1 MPPKKKSAVAQATIE
16 EGFDNTSLLMENMI
30 SFEGILNKRLTEHT
44 KELNVIV
51 MKSKEALQNDLKAIQ
66 ASQQFMSD
74 KFDQILTEITQLK
87 AENVQLKREVNEL
100 NDKVSKLEEEQ
111 ENINSYSRRDCL
123 EFHGIPQNLT
133 ENTDELIMRVTN
145 LVGVQITLNDI
156 SISHRLPSRRRS
168 TPPIIDKCTNRRTK
182 DLIYQNKG
190 KLRSRSSSDI
200 GYANTD
206 NKLYIN
212 ESLTPRTKELY
223 FKVREFRN
231 AHQFKYAWTKNGKS
245 FLKENDD
252 ARSIS
257 FNTLQEFDRFK
268 ANYR

>member
-1 MPPKKKSAVAQATIE
+1 MGLTI
-16 EGFDNTSLLMENMI
+16 
-30 SFEGILNKRLTEHT
+30 
-44 KELNVIV
+44 V
-51 MKSKEALQNDLKAIQ
+51 LKGR
-66 ASQQFMSD
+66 
-74 KFDQILTEITQLK
+74 
-87 AENVQLKREVNEL
+87 LKREVNEL

-168 TPPIIDKCTNRRTK
+168 TPPIIAKFTNRRTK

-190 KLRSRSSSDI
+190 KLRSRYSSD
-200 GYANTD
+200 
-206 NKLYIN
+206 N
-212 ESLTPRTKELY
+212 ESLTPQAKELY